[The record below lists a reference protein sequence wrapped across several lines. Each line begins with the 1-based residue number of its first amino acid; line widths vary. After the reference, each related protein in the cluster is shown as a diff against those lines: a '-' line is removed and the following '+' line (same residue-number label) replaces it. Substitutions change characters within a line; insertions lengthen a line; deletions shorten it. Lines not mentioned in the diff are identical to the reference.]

1 MKTAKNNDARSAGK
15 WQGMNWCRQS
25 TRLAIYIRDG
35 LACAYCG
42 ASVENGA
49 QLSLDHVVPHS
60 KGGTN
65 AASNLVC
72 CCTRC
77 NSARGNRSVARFA
90 ADVAAYLGNG
100 VQAAEIIAHVRA
112 TARRSMAA
120 PRKQAAALIAR
131 RGSAAR
137 VLAEMGK

>member
-1 MKTAKNNDARSAGK
+1 MKTAKNSDARSAGK

-42 ASVENGA
+42 ASIENGA
-49 QLSLDHVVPHS
+49 QLSLDHVTPHS

>member
-1 MKTAKNNDARSAGK
+1 
-15 WQGMNWCRQS
+15 MNWCRQS
-25 TRLAIYIRDG
+25 TRLAIYVRDG
-35 LACAYCG
+35 MACAYCG
-42 ASVENGA
+42 ASVEDGA
-49 QLSLDHVVPHS
+49 QLSLDHVTPHS

-65 AASNLVC
+65 ATSNLVC

-100 VQAAEIIAHVRA
+100 VQAAEITAHVRA

-120 PRKQAAALIAR
+120 PRSQALDLIAK
-131 RGSAAR
+131 RGTAAR
-137 VLAEMGK
+137 VLASIAK